1 MNWATEIS
9 SLRAST
15 YASTISDY
23 EVVYPLELVVFI
35 SDYYK
40 QVVPESSL
48 GYHSNNQYDNF
59 PPLMSDG
66 RTVIASWQPE
76 SVTNDQMIKENG
88 ISSNWQYRKF
98 LNEQAG
104 ELMKQNFREMSND
117 VGYFQRFNPAD
128 KNFDKN
134 YNHPYNYDSY
144 LSNEQPK
151 GYSNSDLKD
160 LYLSREQLNS
170 RKVSPS
176 ITQYELMKLGKN

>member
-1 MNWATEIS
+1 MFSYPLQQSAPLDLAFPITRETLPRSKLGYATNN
-9 SLRAST
+9 
-15 YASTISDY
+15 
-23 EVVYPLELVVFI
+23 VYPE
-35 SDYYK
+35 
-40 QVVPESSL
+40 
-48 GYHSNNQYDNF
+48 F

-66 RTVIASWQPE
+66 RALIATFQSD
-76 SVTNDQMIKENG
+76 SDTNAVLIRDNG
-88 ISSNWQYRKF
+88 IKSNWQYRKF

>member
-1 MNWATEIS
+1 MFSYPLQKSAPLDLAFPITRETLPRSKLGYATNN
-9 SLRAST
+9 
-15 YASTISDY
+15 
-23 EVVYPLELVVFI
+23 VYPE
-35 SDYYK
+35 
-40 QVVPESSL
+40 
-48 GYHSNNQYDNF
+48 F

-66 RTVIASWQPE
+66 RALIATFQSD
-76 SVTNDQMIKENG
+76 SDTNAVLIRDNG
-88 ISSNWQYRKF
+88 IKSNWQYRKF